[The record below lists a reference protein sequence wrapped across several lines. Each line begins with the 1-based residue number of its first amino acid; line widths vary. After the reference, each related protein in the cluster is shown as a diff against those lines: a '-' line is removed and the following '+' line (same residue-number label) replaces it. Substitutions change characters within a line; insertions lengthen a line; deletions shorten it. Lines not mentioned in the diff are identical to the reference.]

1 MRIWVAGAGG
11 MLGRYVCE
19 AVKTAGEHLIAT
31 THHQCPID
39 DLGRVMGVVEEARPD
54 AIINCAGRTPGSGP
68 DIEMVAANTVGPH
81 NLAYA
86 KVPMVHMS
94 TDCVF
99 SGDKDEYLP
108 IAGGHPEMELGFRS
122 DDNPDPMTLYGRT
135 KLAGEVQAD
144 HVLNVRGSFIGPDG
158 GFLRWLL
165 TAEGTIDVW
174 KNAWWNGTSVITMA
188 AMLVSLAQTGR
199 TPADR
204 TGLVHVASEGAISKA
219 EMARYFVDNLVLPLK
234 LREVSEPRIWRVLAS
249 DYRLPDMEKSLAKCV
264 DHVLA
269 MRKEAKT

>member
-1 MRIWVAGAGG
+1 MRIWCTGASGH
-11 MLGRYVCE
+11 LGRYVCE

-81 NLAYA
+81 NLAFA
-86 KVPMVHMS
+86 KVRMVHMS

-99 SGDKDEYLP
+99 SGDRWGPDAEQYD
-108 IAGGHPEMELGFRS
+108 AQ
-122 DDNPDPMTLYGRT
+122 DDNPDPTSLYGRT
-135 KLAGEVQAD
+135 KLAGEVEAG

-165 TAEGTIDVW
+165 TAAGTIDVW

-188 AMLVSLAQTGR
+188 TMLVALAQSGR
-199 TPADR
+199 K
-204 TGLVHVASEGAISKA
+204 GLVHVASEGAISKA
-219 EMARYFVDNLVLPLK
+219 EMARYFVDKLVLPLK
-234 LREVSEPRIWRVLAS
+234 LREVSEPRIWRVLSS
-249 DYRLPDMEKSLAKCV
+249 DYKLPHMEQALAKCA

-269 MRKEAKT
+269 VRSEGTA